1 MAKYIGLLTLMR
13 EIEIAVRHNGCPV
26 SETSGQYPE
35 VELRNVSKS
44 QVGEEFS
51 KRLLGLSGPKENIQA
66 FADAFRDCAK
76 VQSFDRV
83 SDLEISPV
91 FYSATIRY
99 HNGPSIAKLVMENGC
114 YQRNTVVVKRGIEH
128 WIVYSENESEIKELT
143 KDIESYGNDIV
154 AYRSVDVGTISSN
167 KLHGYETLFA
177 QLTDS
182 QQQAFE
188 TALQCGFYEHESE
201 VTVEDVADRLGRHY
215 TTVWEHLDKVEET
228 ILHEVGHRIFG
239 GSEQHNNVHES
250 ESPSQ
255 S

>member
-1 MAKYIGLLTLMR
+1 MR
-13 EIEIAVRHNGCPV
+13 EIEIAIRHYSCPV
-26 SETSGQYPE
+26 SETSSQYPE

-44 QVGEEFS
+44 HVGEEFN
-51 KRLLGLSGPKENIQA
+51 KRLLGLSGPKEVIQA
-66 FADAFRDCAK
+66 FADTFRDRAK
-76 VQSFDRV
+76 VQSFERV
-83 SDLEISPV
+83 SDLETSPV

-99 HNGPSIAKLVMENGC
+99 HDEPSIAKLVMENGC
-114 YQRNTVVVKRGIEH
+114 YQNNTVVVKHGVEH
-128 WIVYSENESEIKELT
+128 WVVYSDDESEVKELT
-143 KDIESYGNDIV
+143 EDIESYGNDIV

-201 VTVEDVADRLGRHY
+201 VTVEDVADRLGRHN
-215 TTVWEHLDKVEET
+215 TTVWEHLDKAEE
-228 ILHEVGHRIFG
+228 IVLHEVGHRLFA
-239 GSEQHNNVHES
+239 GSERHDNVHES